1 MKPLAIK
8 IVVVVLIAL
17 ICGVV
22 VGLLVSLFFYS
33 FIPRPWLAEVYLS
46 DTPAKAKLRFWMA
59 FLAGALFGAVWSYRM
74 VKDMDLR

>member
-8 IVVVVLIAL
+8 IVVVVLIAA

-22 VGLLVSLFFYS
+22 VGGLFSLFFYG
-33 FIPRPWLAEVYLS
+33 FVPRHMLADVLAS
-46 DTPAKAKLRFWMA
+46 DTSTKAKWRFWIA
-59 FLAGALFGAVWSYRM
+59 FLAGAIFGAVWSYRM